1 MNVLRE
7 ILQWSTA
14 RPEWQRDALRR
25 LVTQP
30 QIEESD
36 VSELTTICK
45 AAHGLAERVTVTP
58 LEAQHI
64 RSRRAQH
71 SAVTLDSI
79 THHRGV
85 NALAKDQKL
94 EFGPALTIVYGA
106 NAAGKSG
113 FTRILKR
120 ACRARGAEEILG
132 NVLSGALP
140 SPPSATISFAVGTK
154 SQQLVWTDQKTHE
167 ALGQV
172 SVFDSQS
179 AAVYLREKTDVAFR
193 PFGLDIFDKLADLC
207 EQIRKNLERE
217 RRELENARPTLP
229 LLHEDTAVHRALSNI
244 TSLTNPKTI
253 KELAR
258 LSETETERI
267 KEIQKT
273 LRDLQAEDPAKAARI
288 LTLRSQRLESVR
300 AKLQGVQTALADSKL
315 ISLFEAR
322 DQLHQAHVT
331 AESVRRRT
339 FPDGLLNGTGS
350 SLWRRL
356 WESARDFSTGSA
368 YPNRDFPVTGDN
380 AHCVLCQQPLSS
392 KATERLDRFEEAV
405 NSTAQRDLDNLQRI
419 YNEALAGFESLA
431 VLDDSVLAGVEELR
445 VESEDLAKT
454 ITTQFEHAQQ
464 RKDTAVLALKDGEPL
479 PTALPAFAGNG
490 HSVATIQTALQTRAS
505 HLLSNKHAEIKATL
519 TKELREF
526 EARTTLNKAL
536 DAVLGEI
543 ERKKKI
549 AAYELCLRDT
559 NTAQITR
566 KSTEV
571 TTQAVTQQLADSFT
585 DELRKLR
592 FTHLE
597 VELQPAGGVRG
608 ALYHRL
614 VLKRAPGTDLPRV
627 VSEGEARCLSIAAFF
642 SELSTASDDSAVLF
656 DDPVSSLD
664 HEWRENVGRRLAD
677 EAQKRQ
683 VVVFTHDIVFLL
695 ALVKF
700 AEELSADCKHQH
712 LRREG
717 AGSGVSSPE
726 LPWVAM
732 KVKNRIGVLK
742 NQWQKADKLFRQG
755 ARDEYEQDALLIYGR
770 LRETW
775 ERGLEEVLLGGVVE
789 RYRPSVQTQQA
800 KHLSDITADDCKVLE
815 GGMTKCSRWLPGHD
829 QSPAENVAVPEPE
842 ELKADIEE
850 IEGWMQTIQKRR
862 K

>member
-45 AAHGLAERVTVTP
+45 AAHGLAERVDVTP
-58 LEAQHI
+58 LESKNI
-64 RSRRAQH
+64 RSPRVQH
-71 SAVTLDSI
+71 SAVTLSSI
-79 THHRGV
+79 THHNGV
-85 NALAKDQKL
+85 NALARNQKL

-132 NVLSGALP
+132 NVLSGSLP
-140 SPPSATISFAVGTK
+140 SPPSVTISFDVGTK

-207 EQIRKNLERE
+207 EQVRKNLERE
-217 RRELENARPTLP
+217 RRELESARPNLP
-229 LLHEDTAVHRALSNI
+229 ILSEGTAAQRALSNI
-244 TSLTNPKTI
+244 TSLTNPEI
-253 KELAR
+253 LKELAI
-258 LSETETERI
+258 LSETETERM

-273 LRDLQAEDPAKAARI
+273 LNDLQAEDPAKAARI
-288 LTLRSQRLESVR
+288 LTLRSQRLESVK
-300 AKLQGVQTALADSKL
+300 AKLQSIQTALADSEL
-315 ISLFEAR
+315 ISLFDTR

-331 AESVRRRT
+331 AESVKRRT
-339 FPDGLLNGTGS
+339 FPDDLLSGTGS

-356 WESARDFSTGSA
+356 WEAARDFSTGSA
-368 YPNRDFPVTGDN
+368 YPNQNFPVTGDD
-380 AHCVLCQQPLSS
+380 ARCVLCLQPLSS
-392 KATERLDRFEEAV
+392 DASKRLDRFEEAV
-405 NSTAQRDLDNLQRI
+405 DSTAQRDLDRLQSRYTEGLTRFENL
-419 YNEALAGFESLA
+419 ALFDESIMA
-431 VLDDSVLAGVEELR
+431 AVEELR

-454 ITTQFEHAQQ
+454 ITTQFERARE
-464 RKDTAVLALKDGEPL
+464 RKEATVRALKGGKSL
-479 PTALPAFAGNG
+479 PTKLPAFGGNG
-490 HSVATIQTALQTRAS
+490 HSVETIQTALQTRAS
-505 HLLSNKHAEIKATL
+505 HLLSNKHDEIKVTL
-519 TKELREF
+519 KKELNEF
-526 EARTTLNKAL
+526 EARKTLENAL
-536 DAVLGEI
+536 DAVLREI

-559 NTAQITR
+559 STAQITR

-571 TTQAVTQQLADSFT
+571 TTQAVTQQLAESFK

-608 ALYHRL
+608 ALFHRL

-664 HEWRENVGRRLAD
+664 HEWRENVGRRLAV
-677 EAQKRQ
+677 EAKKRQ

-700 AEELSADCKHQH
+700 AEESSVETKHQH

-732 KVKNRIGVLK
+732 KVRNRISALK
-742 NQWQKADKLFRQG
+742 NQWQRADKEFRKG
-755 ARDEYEQDALLIYGR
+755 TRDEYEREALLIYGR

-800 KHLSDITADDCKVLE
+800 KHLSDITAEDCKALE
-815 GGMTKCSRWLPGHD
+815 DGMTKCSRWLPGHD

-850 IEGWMQTIQKRR
+850 LEEWMQTIQKRR